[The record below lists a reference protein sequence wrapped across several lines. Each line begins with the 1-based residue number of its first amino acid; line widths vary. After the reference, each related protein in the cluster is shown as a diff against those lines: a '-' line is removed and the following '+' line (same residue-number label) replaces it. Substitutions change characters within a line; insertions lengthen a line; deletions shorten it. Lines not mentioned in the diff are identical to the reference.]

1 VKVSRSGEDGLGIYV
16 SNVSVRD
23 QHCFALLCGGQGLS
37 GGHASLFLRI
47 VIINSAGTE
56 FDDVI
61 SDINDHPFVF
71 VLELGV

>member
-1 VKVSRSGEDGLGIYV
+1 M
-16 SNVSVRD
+16 
-23 QHCFALLCGGQGLS
+23 
-37 GGHASLFLRI
+37 FLRI